1 MITFTVEDVGHDGQ
15 HASVR
20 DQHGRLHVV
29 RVTGSLPQVGDI
41 LFGQE
46 AVPGPRVLVNQASHK
61 PLQVHFV
68 VLGSTQGQALE
79 LLHPLAVA
87 AGDDLPEPAFAA
99 GGDDGRQRRGA
110 AWAVPFID

>member
-79 LLHPLAVA
+79 LLHPLARVLPVA
-87 AGDDLPEPAFAA
+87 RPWSVAEATSAGAP
-99 GGDDGRQRRGA
+99 QRAA